1 MHQPSSHS
9 TSDQKVA
16 AKTRRR
22 CSNFASLKVQLTVNS
37 KLYESNSHQLVG
49 GYMARPY
56 WTGNIQISLVSF
68 GVSLYVATETKS
80 QISFH
85 QISRRTGERIRH
97 QKVLESAAENNEPT
111 TAVDKDEI
119 VKGYEYRKGQY
130 VIIESSELEN
140 LRVPSKH
147 TIAVSQF
154 ADRSDLNAEY
164 IEKPYF
170 VLPEND
176 SQAESFNVIREA
188 LAKTGKVAIGKV
200 AFSGRENI
208 IVIVPAPNTDRG
220 MMAYTLR
227 YQSELRNQQEYF
239 RDIKATAIDTSALE
253 LAETLIERMSAKL
266 DMSKFQDGYEVAL
279 KALVDA
285 KVNNMPLPTE
295 EQPKP
300 QAGKVIDL
308 MEALRKSVGE
318 EKRVGKKPP
327 TSEKE
332 APARK
337 LGLVKPQSRAV
348 GKRKTA

>member
-1 MHQPSSHS
+1 
-9 TSDQKVA
+9 
-16 AKTRRR
+16 
-22 CSNFASLKVQLTVNS
+22 
-37 KLYESNSHQLVG
+37 
-49 GYMARPY
+49 MARPY

-97 QKVLESAAENNEPT
+97 QKVLESAAENNEAT

-119 VKGYEYRKGQY
+119 VKGYEYSKGQY

-154 ADRSDLNAEY
+154 VDQSELNPEY
-164 IEKPYF
+164 VEKPYF

-188 LAKTGKVAIGKV
+188 LAKTGKAAIGKV
-200 AFSGRENI
+200 AFSGREN
-208 IVIVPAPNTDRG
+208 VIAVVPAPNSDRG
-220 MMAYTLR
+220 MMAYTMR
-227 YQSELRNQQEYF
+227 YQSELRNQQDYF
-239 RDIKATAIDTSALE
+239 RDIKATAIDASALQ

-266 DMSKFQDGYEVAL
+266 DIGKFQDGYELAL

-285 KVNNMPLPTE
+285 KVNKLPLPTE
-295 EQPKP
+295 EEPKP
-300 QAGKVIDL
+300 QMGKVINL
-308 MEALRKSVGE
+308 MDALRKSIGE
-318 EKRVGKKPP
+318 DKQLGKKPP
-327 TSEKE
+327 KSEKE
-332 APARK
+332 APGKK
-337 LGLVKPQSRAV
+337 LALVKGQAKAA

>member
-1 MHQPSSHS
+1 
-9 TSDQKVA
+9 
-16 AKTRRR
+16 
-22 CSNFASLKVQLTVNS
+22 
-37 KLYESNSHQLVG
+37 
-49 GYMARPY
+49 MARPY

-97 QKVLESAAENNEPT
+97 QKVLESAAENNEAT

-130 VIIESSELEN
+130 VIIEPSELEN

-154 ADRSDLNAEY
+154 VDQSELNPEY
-164 IEKPYF
+164 VEKPYF

-188 LAKTGKVAIGKV
+188 LAKTGKAAIGKV
-200 AFSGRENI
+200 AFSGRESI
-208 IVIVPAPNTDRG
+208 ITIVPAPNSDRG

-227 YQSELRNQQEYF
+227 YQSELRNQQDYF
-239 RDIKATAIDTSALE
+239 RDIKTTAIESGALQ

-266 DMSKFQDGYEVAL
+266 DISKFQDRYEEAL

-285 KVNNMPLPTE
+285 KVNNLPVPTE
-295 EQPKP
+295 EEPKP
-300 QAGKVIDL
+300 QPGKVINL
-308 MEALRKSVGE
+308 MDALRKSVGE
-318 EKRVGKKPP
+318 EGRPGKKPP
-327 TSEKE
+327 KSEKE
-332 APARK
+332 PPARK
-337 LGLVKPQSRAV
+337 FGLVKGQSRPA